1 MSLGTLGPIHTV
13 PPEQAR
19 GLPLPHWKYIARE
32 PEGIARLDI
41 AFVQLVTN
49 AGLPGSERLN
59 PHGCLHT
66 LRSWARAGAPK
77 LPRKQPVFSG
87 NCTHRLCF
95 LEKTQCRT
103 RKSLEKPLIL
113 VRRPWVAGSQAT
125 PDIGLYKS
133 STMATLRIHV
143 HILALVYAAQEEGLG
158 KNKTATILD
167 LTKYKLNN
175 SVQVPVILDRRIDN
189 MYADMDSQCVNS
201 LGYTDASWTQ
211 LLKDN
216 LQRTQTALQP
226 PKGGKNLPFSDKDVN
241 FYLWT
246 DKMIASLLVN
256 ELLHFYDVTDD
267 DGDGIVLNDN
277 LLLEFGA
284 NSPKRLFDFGLA
296 ILPDNAFSEA
306 AIASR
311 VSLMH
316 AFYFGKF
323 TIKK

>member
-1 MSLGTLGPIHTV
+1 
-13 PPEQAR
+13 
-19 GLPLPHWKYIARE
+19 
-32 PEGIARLDI
+32 
-41 AFVQLVTN
+41 
-49 AGLPGSERLN
+49 
-59 PHGCLHT
+59 
-66 LRSWARAGAPK
+66 
-77 LPRKQPVFSG
+77 
-87 NCTHRLCF
+87 
-95 LEKTQCRT
+95 
-103 RKSLEKPLIL
+103 
-113 VRRPWVAGSQAT
+113 
-125 PDIGLYKS
+125 
-133 STMATLRIHV
+133 
-143 HILALVYAAQEEGLG
+143 
-158 KNKTATILD
+158 
-167 LTKYKLNN
+167 
-175 SVQVPVILDRRIDN
+175 